1 MDIKLKD
8 SKTGMITAILL
19 VLLASVGFISLYPR
33 FRSNAD
39 FYIAEFNEDVMV
51 NEDFLCDLYKGNT
64 ILYKDLQE
72 QITGTP
78 LKYQDVYLMIS
89 EEQPSYDAS
98 EYISFDGESAAEY
111 AGRKLYQM
119 LKGWE
124 DDFWENL
131 DHNLDYQI
139 VDAAGNTMITNTEHD
154 IGQLGSK
161 EASEE
166 LLSTYPYYIK
176 LRYDDAGFLEHVWVK
191 GSDSDRILKNVQRV
205 MKSSML
211 ERSLYDSGFNDGYA
225 GALMSN
231 DTIYYYHNNNTMS
244 VRIGIQNTPRNCT
257 ICYALTQEQM
267 NFFIDENYYHQM
279 IAPYHAYRMIGVA
292 NVFCIFLIVLGILAL
307 LMPLWKKYHLHE
319 LWIFQLHLEIL
330 LFLLFVMFAFM
341 GEAATKLVIYSMTG
355 GSDYAGSYMLTAIYT
370 AFPELSMEA
379 AKGIA
384 VGINMVCLF
393 LMFGFWYLFVTALGQ
408 VHTLGIKNY
417 IKERSICYRVCRK
430 VHGYGQRQISSFKE
444 EILHVDLGQNTNK
457 TLLKIVVVNFLLLA
471 LLSTLWFAGLP
482 LLLLYSAVLYLAL
495 KKYIKRIQVQY
506 KHLLVAA
513 QSMADGNLQTE
524 FTGDWG
530 VFESYKSNLAEIQ
543 QGFSKAVEEEVK
555 SQRMRTEL
563 ITNVSHDLKTPLTAI
578 TTYIE
583 LLQEEGVTK
592 EQQKEYLDV
601 LERKARR
608 LKILIEDLFEV
619 SKANSGNISLQ
630 FDKVDIGNLMRQV
643 YLEYEDK
650 VEEADLIF
658 RFQMP
663 EEKQFLM
670 LDSEKTYRIFE
681 NLYTNIIKYAMP
693 APRVYVRMERED
705 DQVMIELKNMSRA
718 ELNIAPESL
727 TERFVRGDSSRNTEG
742 SGLGL
747 AIARS
752 FVELQKGQMKVE
764 IDGDLFKVTI
774 VWKGL

>member
-1 MDIKLKD
+1 MKIIIIND
-8 SKTGMITAILL
+8 S
-19 VLLASVGFISLYPR
+19 SLSRLP
-33 FRSNAD
+33 
-39 FYIAEFNEDVMV
+39 
-51 NEDFLCDLYKGNT
+51 
-64 ILYKDLQE
+64 
-72 QITGTP
+72 
-78 LKYQDVYLMIS
+78 
-89 EEQPSYDAS
+89 YDRR
-98 EYISFDGESAAEY
+98 GK
-111 AGRKLYQM
+111 R
-119 LKGWE
+119 
-124 DDFWENL
+124 
-131 DHNLDYQI
+131 
-139 VDAAGNTMITNTEHD
+139 
-154 IGQLGSK
+154 
-161 EASEE
+161 
-166 LLSTYPYYIK
+166 
-176 LRYDDAGFLEHVWVK
+176 
-191 GSDSDRILKNVQRV
+191 
-205 MKSSML
+205 
-211 ERSLYDSGFNDGYA
+211 
-225 GALMSN
+225 
-231 DTIYYYHNNNTMS
+231 
-244 VRIGIQNTPRNCT
+244 
-257 ICYALTQEQM
+257 
-267 NFFIDENYYHQM
+267 
-279 IAPYHAYRMIGVA
+279 
-292 NVFCIFLIVLGILAL
+292 FCIFLIVLGILAL

-355 GSDYAGSYMLTAIYT
+355 DSDYAGSYMLTAIYT

-471 LLSTLWFAGLP
+471 LLSTLWFASLP

-693 APRVYVRMERED
+693 ATRVYVRMERED